1 MQLTSPFKIGIT
13 PKEGQQYV
21 NELKVGNT
29 ELVVNTTIEDA
40 VDVQRIGTVI
50 SLPFHYQGELKVGD
64 DVVIHHNVFRI
75 TYNDKGIPMQS
86 DFHFKDEVFF
96 IPEDLIYMY
105 IRDGRINAYNDNVF
119 IEPIHYEDYWEGP
132 KFLERQGVVKFT
144 NEKLSNIGVLENT
157 KIHFRKFCE
166 YSFYIFGMHLYK
178 MKNDRILAILE

>member
-29 ELVVNTTIEDA
+29 ELVVNTSIEDA

-75 TYNDKGIPMQS
+75 T
-86 DFHFKDEVFF
+86 
-96 IPEDLIYMY
+96 
-105 IRDGRINAYNDNVF
+105 
-119 IEPIHYEDYWEGP
+119 
-132 KFLERQGVVKFT
+132 
-144 NEKLSNIGVLENT
+144 
-157 KIHFRKFCE
+157 
-166 YSFYIFGMHLYK
+166 
-178 MKNDRILAILE
+178 